1 MAEQKVVDGP
11 KKQTRSTSG
20 SKNFL
25 AGGFGGVCCVVTGH
39 PLDTI
44 KVRWKNT
51 VRISSPVVDELKM
64 CVRGRIF
71 LKVFPGS
78 EEFQLLIA
86 L

>member
-1 MAEQKVVDGP
+1 MRLSPVHFLPVHDATINMAESMAEQKVVDGP

-44 KVRWKNT
+44 KVT
-51 VRISSPVVDELKM
+51 
-64 CVRGRIF
+64 
-71 LKVFPGS
+71 
-78 EEFQLLIA
+78 
-86 L
+86 